1 MVYTVKM
8 KNASSEN
15 LSSSDVL
22 VSSFLLRSNRM
33 TLQCKHRSIE
43 FLTTQTDQSKSN
55 IFIDYVLTFSFPPS
69 FEYALNFVKYLSFA
83 IL

>member
-1 MVYTVKM
+1 MKM
-8 KNASSEN
+8 QVQKTCHQVTFYCHHSYCVRIE
-15 LSSSDVL
+15 
-22 VSSFLLRSNRM
+22 

-55 IFIDYVLTFSFPPS
+55 IFIDYVLIFSFPPS
-69 FEYALNFVKYLSFA
+69 FEYALNSVKYLSFA

>member
-8 KNASSEN
+8 KMQ
-15 LSSSDVL
+15 VQKTCHQ
-22 VSSFLLRSNRM
+22 VTFYLLRSNRT
-33 TLQCKHRSIE
+33 TLQCKHRSID

-55 IFIDYVLTFSFPPS
+55 IFFYYVLIFSFLPS